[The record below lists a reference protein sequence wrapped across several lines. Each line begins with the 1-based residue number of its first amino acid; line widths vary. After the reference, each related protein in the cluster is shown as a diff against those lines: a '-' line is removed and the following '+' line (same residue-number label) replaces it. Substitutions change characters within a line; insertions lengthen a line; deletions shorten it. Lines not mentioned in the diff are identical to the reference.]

1 MISKEFMK
9 EIAEKLTLEEGYA
22 SHIYKCPA
30 GYNTVGI
37 GHNID
42 ANPLPMDV
50 LKLLFEKK
58 VDEAIETL
66 FNRDV
71 LKVVAQLE
79 RYFPWWGTQPDNI
92 RLFMIDF
99 VFNVGIGTARKFK
112 NTMKYLQR
120 EQYERAAEGL
130 LNSRYA
136 RQVPNR
142 AKRNAE
148 LIRLG
153 RG

>member
-1 MISKEFMK
+1 M
-9 EIAEKLTLEEGYA
+9 
-22 SHIYKCPA
+22 
-30 GYNTVGI
+30 
-37 GHNID
+37 
-42 ANPLPMDV
+42 
-50 LKLLFEKK
+50 
-58 VDEAIETL
+58 
-66 FNRDV
+66 R
-71 LKVVAQLE
+71 
-79 RYFPWWGTQPDNI
+79 
-92 RLFMIDF
+92 
-99 VFNVGIGTARKFK
+99 
-112 NTMKYLQR
+112 YLQR